1 MDNCLEHLLARPSHI
16 FDLITLAP
24 PYLNHKRKTH
34 KTSSTTLNC
43 SGSNDFC
50 ATFYNE
56 NYLQKV
62 ETGTSKP

>member
-16 FDLITLAP
+16 FDLITLTP
-24 PYLNHKRKTH
+24 LYLNHKRKTH
-34 KTSSTTLNC
+34 ETSRRALNY

-50 ATFYNE
+50 ATFYDE

-62 ETGTSKP
+62 EVGTSKP